1 MRKTILVLVALLLVV
16 SCATKPKKEVAN
28 PADLYVEGVNLMKQ
42 KQFDK
47 ATEKFNAIREEYPFD
62 ALALIA
68 TVKLGDIYMEKKEYI
83 QAAGIYEEFYRAHP
97 DDENIPYVLSRLSM
111 SYEKL
116 SLSFDRDQ
124 GYTVKAI
131 ERLTFLKNRYPLST
145 YAVDAEGRL
154 GKLEAKLAQR
164 ELYIGEFYYRTY
176 QYNAAILRLEYFL
189 KKYPGAQGTDQALFY
204 LTLAHRDLA
213 NPAKS
218 DQYAEI
224 LRTQFPKSLYAR
236 ARVRE
241 RKTLKFAKADVPS
254 SFEQREEGRK
264 IDLRPMLAQADE
276 RKAIKEE
283 DLTFFD
289 ETKPIDIVSDGMEGF
304 EKGRLVLFKGNV
316 VARQED
322 LFIFAD
328 IMEAH
333 TNEASNE
340 IEKAIAKG
348 NVKIVKKDRT
358 ATANE
363 AVFDNKTRVMT
374 LKGNVVVFSGAD
386 RLTGEVVTYYV
397 AEDRIVVEGE
407 KEKKARITITPR

>member
-16 SCATKPKKEVAN
+16 SCATKPKKEVGN

-42 KQFDK
+42 KNYDR
-47 ATEKFNAIREEYPFD
+47 AAEKFNSIREEYPFD

-83 QAAGIYEEFYRAHP
+83 QGAGIYEEFYRAHP
-97 DDENIPYVLSRLSM
+97 DDENIPYVLSRLGVC
-111 SYEKL
+111 YEKL
-116 SLSFDRDQ
+116 SLSLDRDQ

-131 ERLTFLKNRYPLST
+131 ERLTFLKNRYPMST

-154 GKLEAKLAQR
+154 GKLTAKLAGR

-189 KKYPGAQGTDQALFY
+189 KKYPDAQGTDQALFY
-204 LTLAHRDLA
+204 LMLSHRDIG

-218 DQYAEI
+218 EQYAEI

-241 RKTLKFAKADVPS
+241 RKTLKFAKAEVPS
-254 SFEQREEGRK
+254 SYEQREGRK

-276 RKAIKEE
+276 RKAIKDE

-340 IEKAIAKG
+340 IDKAIAKG

-363 AVFDNKTRVMT
+363 ATFDNKTRVMT